1 MSRIESSQAL
11 TPSLLDRLIDPDSGG
26 TAWRPG
32 YGIEQVQEAVRR
44 DLEYLLNTQTALH
57 EIPPE
62 YAEAR
67 NSLLSFGVPDVT
79 SISRLGTQ
87 VREQIGRAIEESIRA
102 HEPRLREVRA
112 TPLDDAE
119 DPKQMRIRYQITAK
133 LHVEPFP
140 EVAFTTILKLTT
152 GQTSV
157 ASGEV

>member
-1 MSRIESSQAL
+1 MSRIESSQGL
-11 TPSLLDRLIDPDSGG
+11 IPSLLDRLIDPDSGG

-44 DLEYLLNTQTALH
+44 DLELLLNTQTALH

-67 NSLLSFGVPDVT
+67 NSVLSYGVPDVT
-79 SISRLGTQ
+79 SLPRQGAQ
-87 VREQIGRAIEESIRA
+87 VREQIGRAIEESIRM

-112 TPLDDAE
+112 IPIDAAE
-119 DPKQMRIRYQITAK
+119 DPKQMRVRFQITAK
-133 LHVEPFP
+133 LHVDPFP
-140 EVAFTTILKLTT
+140 EVAFTTILKLST